1 MTINEKRGSRKTYFR
16 VGKKTIT
23 MKKAKFLLSIFSVL
37 AGIMT
42 FSSCKKS
49 YKCCATYQGV
59 EECQTIQRNQFDSD
73 KEFKDEIKYLEDEGY
88 TCS

>member
-1 MTINEKRGSRKTYFR
+1 
-16 VGKKTIT
+16 

-49 YKCCATYQGV
+49 YKCCATYLGV
-59 EECQTIQRNQFDSD
+59 KDCTTIEQDDFDSK
-73 KEFKDEIKYLEDEGY
+73 KEFKDFIEYLEDSGA
-88 TCS
+88 TCN

>member
-1 MTINEKRGSRKTYFR
+1 
-16 VGKKTIT
+16 

-49 YKCCATYQGV
+49 YKCCNSYQGV
-59 EECQTIQRNQFDSD
+59 KECSTIEQDDFDSK
-73 KEFKDEIKYLEDEGY
+73 KEFKDYIEYLEDEGY

>member
-1 MTINEKRGSRKTYFR
+1 
-16 VGKKTIT
+16 

-49 YKCCATYQGV
+49 YKCCYTYLGV
-59 EECQTIQRNQFDSD
+59 KECETIERNQFDSD
-73 KEFKDEIKYLEDEGY
+73 KEFKDQIKYLEDSGV
-88 TCS
+88 TCN